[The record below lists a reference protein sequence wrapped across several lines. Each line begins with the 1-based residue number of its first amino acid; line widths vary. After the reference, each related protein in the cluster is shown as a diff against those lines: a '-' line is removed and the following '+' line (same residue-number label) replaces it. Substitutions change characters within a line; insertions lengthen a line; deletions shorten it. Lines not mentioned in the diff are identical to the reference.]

1 MNAAPSRSLAVL
13 LRHAPHVLLI
23 AVNVGLLLALGLDV
37 PPLIALF
44 AALVSCTAAVVSLRR
59 GDSNAAFWLLAA
71 ALVVA
76 GWGWGS
82 ARLSATTPP
91 VAATQSVVGV
101 VDVDTQPQQTT
112 RGLRVRVL
120 VVALAAGHVPPGSRL
135 LADLPQHAPR
145 VRLGMRLRVTGRLVP
160 AATARSPGW
169 WRAYLE
175 RSTIT
180 GRLDLHA
187 VQVIGARGGLAGLRD
202 RVRNAATDAVGSG
215 LSGERR
221 AVVRGMA
228 LGGGA
233 GLSEATAQSLRDA
246 GVWHLLAVSGQNV
259 AMVGI
264 AIMALLGALGCAKRP
279 ATVIALTALVAYCLV
294 CDGGASVVRAG
305 IMGALGIVAEL
316 RFRDRQRWYLL
327 LVGLAVLLIHQPRTI
342 GDPGLQLSFAA
353 VAGMF
358 LIASPIAA
366 SCAELMPKR
375 LADLIAQAAA
385 ATIATS
391 PVVIWHFGQLSLAGL
406 VVNLVAVPLA
416 SAIVVLALSGMA
428 LGAVIAPLGV
438 AIAWVTGLGA
448 SLLIWVARAASS
460 VPGATVA
467 LPAWAAGVGASIAI
481 AAVFGL
487 RRLRAARGPLVSIRP
502 PRVALV
508 AAIAALIAGVA
519 IAIPI
524 RRPPEPWPRQA
535 AVTALDVGQG
545 DAILLRS
552 PDGAAA
558 LIDTGPPGSTPPVER
573 ALRRAGVRRLD
584 LMAITHDQLDHSG
597 AARAVLDDVPV
608 GTFAAPV
615 SVPAIIS
622 RARRHGV
629 PVRLIAA
636 GDVIQVGVWRL
647 EVLWPLAGFTP
658 PPDANDAALVVLA
671 RAPGISALLTADAE
685 SNVLTRLRLQH
696 VDVLKVSHH
705 GSADFGLA
713 DVLRRLTPTS
723 AVISVG
729 SGNTYGHPVPSTLE
743 TLAQASVRVERTD
756 RSGSVTAMGG
766 PNGVTLYTEHAN

>member
-1 MNAAPSRSLAVL
+1 VNDVPARSLAML
-13 LRHAPHVLLI
+13 LRHAPHVLLV
-23 AVNVGLLLALGLDV
+23 AASAGLLLALGLRV
-37 PPLIALF
+37 SPLIALV
-44 AALVSCTAAVVSLRR
+44 AALVSCTAAAISLRR
-59 GDSNAAFWLLAA
+59 GDSNAAFWLLVA
-71 ALVVA
+71 ALAAA

-82 ARLSATTPP
+82 ARLSTTTPP
-91 VAATQSVVGV
+91 AVATQSMVGV
-101 VDVDTQPQQTT
+101 VDVDTQPQQTA
-112 RGLRVRVL
+112 RGLRVRVR
-120 VVALAAGHVPPGSRL
+120 VVALAAGQVPIGSRL
-135 LADLPQHAPR
+135 LADLPPRAPR
-145 VRLGMRLRVTGRLVP
+145 MRLGMRLRVTGRLVP
-160 AATARSPGW
+160 AATARSPDW

-175 RSTIT
+175 RSTIA
-180 GRLDLHA
+180 GRLDLHS
-187 VQVIGARGGLAGLRD
+187 VHVIGARGGLPGLRD
-202 RVRNAATDAVGSG
+202 RVRNAATEAVGSG

-279 ATVIALTALVAYCLV
+279 ATVIALMALVAYCLV

-305 IMGALGIVAEL
+305 IMGGLGIVAEL
-316 RFRDRQRWYLL
+316 RSRDRQRWYLL
-327 LVGLAVLLIHQPRTI
+327 LVGLAVLLIHQPRAI

-358 LIASPIAA
+358 LIAPPIAEW
-366 SCAELMPKR
+366 CGELMPKR
-375 LADLIAQAAA
+375 LANLIAQAAA

-391 PVVIWHFGQLSLAGL
+391 PVVIWHFGRLSLAGL

-416 SAIVVLALSGMA
+416 AAIVVLALSGIA

-438 AIAWVTGLGA
+438 AIGWVTGLGA
-448 SLLIWVARAASS
+448 GLLIWLARAASS

-467 LPAWAAGVGASIAI
+467 LPGWAAGAGALIAI
-481 AAVFGL
+481 AVVLGL
-487 RRLRAARGPLVSIRP
+487 RRMRAVRGPPIAMRV
-502 PRVALV
+502 PRGALI
-508 AAIAALIAGVA
+508 AAVAALIAGVA
-519 IAIPI
+519 VAIPA
-524 RRPPEPWPRQA
+524 RRPPEPWPEQA
-535 AVTALDVGQG
+535 AVTALDIGQG

-558 LIDTGPPGSTPPVER
+558 LIDTGPPGPTPPVER

-584 LMAITHDQLDHSG
+584 VMAITHDQLDHSG

-608 GTFAAPV
+608 GTFATPV
-615 SVPAIIS
+615 AVPAITS
-622 RARRHGV
+622 RARRHGI
-629 PVRLIAA
+629 PVRSIAA

-647 EVLWPLAGFTP
+647 DVLWPLPGFTP

-685 SNVLTRLRLQH
+685 SNVLTRLRLRH

-705 GSADFGLA
+705 GSADSGLA

-723 AVISVG
+723 ALISVG
-729 SGNTYGHPVPSTLE
+729 AGNSYGHPVPSTLD
-743 TLAQASVRVERTD
+743 TLARASVHVERTD
-756 RSGSVTAMGG
+756 RSGSVTAVGG
-766 PNGVTLYTEHAN
+766 PAGVTLYAERE